1 MRPREGLKSKD
12 RKKCVNELQGKD
24 KLEINNAPAEAVVEV
39 EEAAEVEAE
48 EVIRRVLKC
57 RTKPDR
63 ENTRW

>member
-24 KLEINNAPAEAVVEV
+24 KLKTSNAPAEAVVGV
-39 EEAAEVEAE
+39 EEAAVAE